1 MSEAIPATRLRIKF
15 AKQGALRYI
24 GHLDLHHIWQ
34 RSIRRAGLPLVYS
47 QGFHPQPKIQLAS
60 ALALGF
66 SSQAEILD
74 IWIVKDAAWSMEKL
88 QAAVPEGII
97 ISDMQEVELRSPALQ
112 VLVESAEYK
121 VTLLDEELVS
131 QLDEK
136 LARIMDAES
145 ILRPKRV
152 KRKKQK
158 RFTSVPPTYD
168 LRPLILELKKTSAD
182 QVFMRLIAKEG
193 ATGRPDEV
201 LNQMDI
207 PIEAARVERTALN
220 FKE

>member
-24 GHLDLHHIWQ
+24 SHLDLHHIWQ

-66 SSQAEILD
+66 SSQAEVVD
-74 IWIVKDAAWSMEKL
+74 IWIEKDSAWDKKKL
-88 QAAVPEGII
+88 QDSVPEGITI
-97 ISDMQEVELRSPALQ
+97 LEMQEVELHGPTLQ
-112 VLVESAEYK
+112 TQIESAEYE
-121 VTLLDEELVS
+121 VILLDKISDSL
-131 QLDEK
+131 LDEK
-136 LARIMDAES
+136 LATLMDAES

-168 LRPLILELKKTSAD
+168 MRPLILEMKRIAP
-182 QVFMRLIAKEG
+182 QQIFMRLTTQEG

-201 LNQMDI
+201 LNEMGFSVD
-207 PIEAARVERTALN
+207 AARVERKALN
-220 FKE
+220 LK